1 MSYREKV
8 LTRIEAIEDRQA
20 DRKALWQAMSES
32 FEKEGASG
40 IAAELAKEMKDIEE
54 KFAEALAALDTML

>member
-20 DRKALWQAMSES
+20 DRKALWQAISDP

-40 IAAELAKEMKDIEE
+40 VADELARQMSDFQE
-54 KFAEALAALDTML
+54 KVNDALAVLDGML